1 MPSGPRGEEH
11 PAEAASAAIGSA
23 PISVGD
29 KANGLDWRAINRAHW
44 DELVE
49 VHLGPR
55 GYDLADLRN
64 GRGKLDAIVKAEL
77 PPVSGKRV
85 LHLQCHFGRD
95 TLALAQRGAEVVGLD
110 FSAPA
115 IAAARQLAAEL
126 HLESRVHFVQADLYD
141 APRAIP
147 EPHSFDLVFVTWGAI
162 CWLPDI
168 QRWAELV
175 ASFIK
180 PGGSLYLAEGHPT
193 ALVFDSSTGSPDGR
207 PGYYVP
213 YFLDGPLICVR

>member
-1 MPSGPRGEEH
+1 MPSGPTDEDH
-11 PAEAASAAIGSA
+11 PADAAGGAIGMA

-29 KANGLDWRAINRAHW
+29 KANGLDWRAVNRAHW

-64 GRGKLDAIVKAEL
+64 GRGKLDAIVEAEL
-77 PPVSGKRV
+77 PRVSGKRV

-115 IAAARQLAAEL
+115 IAAAGQL
-126 HLESRVHFVQADLYD
+126 S
-141 APRAIP
+141 
-147 EPHSFDLVFVTWGAI
+147 
-162 CWLPDI
+162 
-168 QRWAELV
+168 
-175 ASFIK
+175 
-180 PGGSLYLAEGHPT
+180 
-193 ALVFDSSTGSPDGR
+193 
-207 PGYYVP
+207 
-213 YFLDGPLICVR
+213 